1 MGSPGMASA
10 IVNHELDTLV
20 GECGIS
26 HVAVGLAKHAG
37 DAAYGAYVLG
47 NLATQAL
54 FLFPIISI
62 A

>member
-1 MGSPGMASA
+1 MASA